1 MPQATVFIVEDESIV
16 AEDLRATLIDLGYTI
31 AGSARSGEEAVPA
44 ITKARPDIIL
54 MDIQLAGAMDGI
66 ETAGIVKDRVGSP
79 VIFLTAHSDRKN
91 IERAQNAGPYGYILK
106 PFGDREL
113 YSTIEI
119 ARSRHGLDRVTREKE
134 QTIRALANA
143 IPDPAMLVSREK
155 KILAA
160 NDAMA
165 RRFSVGTSAGCT
177 LPASLAECPGIPDAL
192 VSRIDT
198 AFRNP
203 VPEIF
208 EENSGNHWYEVSLV
222 PVPGTRND
230 PLLLVQ
236 YHDITLMKEFG
247 EALRADGIMRIE
259 KDMEQFQILNDEI
272 RNPLQAILGYL
283 SMDNHKY
290 HDRIVEQVD
299 LINSLV
305 RRLDSGW
312 VESGKVHRFLLRH
325 YRDDMAGLPGV
336 KAQE

>member
-16 AEDLRATLIDLGYTI
+16 AEDLKATLIDLGYTI

-44 ITKARPDIIL
+44 ITNARPDIIL

-79 VIFLTAHSDRKN
+79 VIFLTAHSDKKN
-91 IERAQNAGPYGYILK
+91 IERAQAAGPYGYILK

-119 ARSRHGLDRVTREKE
+119 ARSRHGLDVVTREKE
-134 QTIRALANA
+134 QTVRALANA

-165 RRFSVGTSAGCT
+165 RRFSAGCT
-177 LPASLAECPGIPDAL
+177 LPTSLAGCPGIPATL
-192 VSRIDT
+192 VSRIDA
-198 AFRNP
+198 AFSNP

-208 EENSGNHWYEVSLV
+208 EESSGNRWYEVSLV
-222 PVPGTRND
+222 PVPGNKND

-247 EALRADGIMRIE
+247 EALRADGITRIE
-259 KDMEQFQILNDEI
+259 KDMEEFQILNDEI

-290 HDRIVEQVD
+290 HDRIVEQVE
-299 LINSLV
+299 LINNLV

-312 VESGKVHRFLLRH
+312 VESGKVRRFLLKH
-325 YRDDMAGLPGV
+325 YREDMAGLPGA
-336 KAQE
+336 KAR